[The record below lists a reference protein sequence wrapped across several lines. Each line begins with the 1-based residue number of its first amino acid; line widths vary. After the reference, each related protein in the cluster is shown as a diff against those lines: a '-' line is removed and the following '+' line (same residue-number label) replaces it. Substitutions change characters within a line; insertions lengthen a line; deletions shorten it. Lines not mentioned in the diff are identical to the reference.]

1 MTRKQMEIIRSNG
14 LNDDRYDKLSCI
26 SMINSIICYN
36 ECNTPEDVVF
46 RYSRSYLDKYIRQF
60 GLSAVLDMAAEQLS
74 DIVAVEQNVFTDSEG
89 CSYNSLVFRDDSIA
103 REDI

>member
-14 LNDDRYDKLSCI
+14 LNDDRHDKLSCI
-26 SMINSIICYN
+26 DMINSIICYN

-46 RYSRSYLDKYIRQF
+46 RYSGHYLDKYIKAF
-60 GLSAVLDMAAEQLS
+60 GLNNVLDMAAEQLN
-74 DIVAVEQNVFTDSEG
+74 DIVAVTRNVFTDSEG
-89 CSYNSLVFRDDSIA
+89 CTYNSLVFRDDSIA